1 MMKRLFSLG
10 LIILLAT
17 TAWAQGVQYKET
29 NNWVFTYSDATKTA
43 LANEV
48 RWSVKSN
55 VYTYGL
61 SLNAEP
67 IICGETNLFEGLTFT
82 ATDPRRFGFNVTNGM
97 SIEATKNTLEI
108 KLLSLSQGNVLEIIS
123 TAPAGQYLTPSETDE
138 TKIAAVSENSP
149 NVSTTGEQTL

>member
-61 SLNAEP
+61 SLNA
-67 IICGETNLFEGLTFT
+67 C
-82 ATDPRRFGFNVTNGM
+82 
-97 SIEATKNTLEI
+97 K
-108 KLLSLSQGNVLEIIS
+108 
-123 TAPAGQYLTPSETDE
+123 
-138 TKIAAVSENSP
+138 
-149 NVSTTGEQTL
+149 